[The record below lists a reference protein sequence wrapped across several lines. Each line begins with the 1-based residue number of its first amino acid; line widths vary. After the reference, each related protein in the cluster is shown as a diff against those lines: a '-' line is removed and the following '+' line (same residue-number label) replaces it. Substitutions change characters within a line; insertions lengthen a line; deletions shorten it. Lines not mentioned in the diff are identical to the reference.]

1 MNDDFGTFSYGN
13 EKKEDSGRRTADA
26 EKKSWSPQP
35 YKESIYGAPNYT
47 RTDYSRQTYLK
58 PSESRYEGSGSGNG
72 AGSYA
77 GTGTGNNPNPFVAG
91 VQQSAGTHYGTSE
104 TQVQQNTGT
113 HYGASGTQAQQS
125 TGTHYGA
132 QQTPVQRN
140 RETEYTEHGT
150 LSERREAAPSSGGSG
165 PTKPGK
171 NGKKESWGRKVLLTA
186 LLGLVFGVIAGGAF
200 IGLNKVFGDS
210 EKSSETGV
218 SAKNDPSDDKETGST
233 QTTLTTGDQIKT
245 QDVISDDDSSQT
257 INYDVAEIVKK
268 AQPSIVSI
276 TTRVTTQYQYFYQQF
291 EQEST
296 GAGSGIIIGESPEKL
311 YIATNYHVIQSA
323 KEINVGFNDGQIL
336 KAKVTGYDKTN
347 DVAVVEI
354 PIADIP
360 ESTAAAISVAVPGNS
375 DELQVGE
382 PAIAIG
388 NALGYGQSV
397 TVGYISALNRS
408 ISGNE
413 GSYIQTDAAINPG
426 NSGGALIN
434 AKGEVIGINSVKY
447 VDSKVEGMGFSI
459 PINRALTIIDGLIN
473 GGTSGKVYIGISGAN
488 ISAEYSQ
495 IYGFPEG
502 AYVKSV
508 TKDSP
513 AERAG
518 IHEGDI
524 IVGLEGM
531 TITTMEQF
539 VDQLQNYKAGT
550 EVRIDVYRANS
561 VGKYEKQTVTA
572 VTAEE

>member
-1 MNDDFGTFSYGN
+1 MNDEFGTFSYGN
-13 EKKEDSGRRTADA
+13 GKKETGAATGANER
-26 EKKSWSPQP
+26 KKAWTPEP
-35 YKESIYGAPNYT
+35 YKESVYNAGNYV
-47 RTDYSRQTYLK
+47 RTDYSRQEYLK
-58 PSESRYEGSGSGNG
+58 PTEQRYQS
-72 AGSYA
+72 
-77 GTGTGNNPNPFVAG
+77 P
-91 VQQSAGTHYGTSE
+91 QQSYQSP
-104 TQVQQNTGT
+104 
-113 HYGASGTQAQQS
+113 QQS
-125 TGTHYGA
+125 YQSPRQSYQSP
-132 QQTPVQRN
+132 QQGYQPAPVK
-140 RETEYTEHGT
+140 
-150 LSERREAAPSSGGSG
+150 G
-165 PTKPGK
+165 PEPEKPVPPK
-171 NGKKESWGRKVLLTA
+171 KKEKKETSFGRKVLLTA
-186 LLGLVFGVIAGGAF
+186 VLGLVFGLIGGGAF

-210 EKSSETGV
+210 
-218 SAKNDPSDDKETGST
+218 DKGGTTTGST
-233 QTTLTTGDQIKT
+233 KDPGGSTETGTTQATLNTGDQIKT
-245 QDVISDDDSSQT
+245 QDVVNGDTASQT

-296 GAGSGIIIGESPEKL
+296 GAGSGIIIGESQEKL
-311 YIATNYHVIQSA
+311 YIATNYHVIQNA

-336 KAKVTGYDKTN
+336 KAKVTGYDKNN

-354 PIADIP
+354 PISDIP
-360 ESTAAAISVAVPGNS
+360 EGTAAAISVAVPGNS

-382 PAIAIG
+382 PCIAIG

-459 PINRALTIIDGLIN
+459 PINRAMTIIDGLIN
-473 GGTSGKVYIGISGAN
+473 GGTGGKVYIGISGAN
-488 ISAEYSQ
+488 ISSEYSQ

-508 TKDSP
+508 TKGSP
-513 AERAG
+513 AESAG

-524 IVGLEGM
+524 IVGLEGT
-531 TITTMEQF
+531 TIMTMEQF
-539 VDQLQNYKAGT
+539 VEKLQAYKAGT
-550 EVRIDVYRANS
+550 EVKIDIYRANS
-561 VGKYEKQTVTA
+561 VGKYEKQTISV